1 MTEEEDP
8 RPSLLPD
15 PLPPHLEEV
24 LKEKKFYHRN
34 ELLACG
40 ARGPKAEEPKTKQEK
55 DKQKKSDEKIYIK
68 HVEKGIKRAVERLAG
83 GGPDVGFYS
92 FEIRKGFFLKSI
104 ADLRNDPEIKE
115 MLETVGGNNH
125 GIYVTID
132 SPIEFQRYTNQL
144 IRTRILLPHL
154 ISLFQLERELLS

>member
-15 PLPPHLEEV
+15 PLPPHLEKV

-83 GGPDVGFYS
+83 GGARRWV
-92 FEIRKGFFLKSI
+92 L
-104 ADLRNDPEIKE
+104 
-115 MLETVGGNNH
+115 
-125 GIYVTID
+125 
-132 SPIEFQRYTNQL
+132 L
-144 IRTRILLPHL
+144 IRDSKRFLP
-154 ISLFQLERELLS
+154 QVYCRPEA